1 MMSLPHPGNALL
13 TVESTSRVAILFALF
28 TVTSSVRVFADS
40 AVAVLTLTPSF
51 IDFRQQPQ
59 RSKKC
64 CSLPGDHWRLSTA
77 DVDGLALRSI
87 KQGHRLVAEPV
98 AASQEGGQWYVRG
111 SE

>member
-1 MMSLPHPGNALL
+1 MSLPHPGNALL

-77 DVDGLALRSI
+77 I